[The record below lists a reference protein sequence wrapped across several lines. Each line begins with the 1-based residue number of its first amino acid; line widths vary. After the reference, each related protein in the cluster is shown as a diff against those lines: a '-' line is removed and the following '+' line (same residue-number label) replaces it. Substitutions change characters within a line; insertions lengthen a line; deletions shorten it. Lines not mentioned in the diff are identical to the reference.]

1 MASCRCSLPDAR
13 IVANRRFNAIM
24 IRLQIG
30 NYFRRSLGFVYG
42 ARRFGGHVLV
52 FMSDCAGSGL
62 DNHMAACMDNRMA
75 ACMDNHMAACMDN
88 HMGNYLAV
96 YIRRIAITRHMQRIK
111 NPSLGEG
118 LEEGNGYLKTSG
130 LSLAKDAKSPPY
142 ASIIICA
149 R

>member
-62 DNHMAACMDNRMA
+62 DNHMGDCMDNRMA
-75 ACMDNHMAACMDN
+75 ACMDNR
-88 HMGNYLAV
+88 MGNYLAV

-130 LSLAKDAKSPPY
+130 LSLAKDAKSPPC

>member
-1 MASCRCSLPDAR
+1 
-13 IVANRRFNAIM
+13 M

-42 ARRFGGHVLV
+42 ARRFGGRVLV

-62 DNHMAACMDNRMA
+62 DNRMGDCMDNRMA
-75 ACMDNHMAACMDN
+75 ACMDNRMGDCMDNRMAACMDN
-88 HMGNYLAV
+88 RMGNYLAV